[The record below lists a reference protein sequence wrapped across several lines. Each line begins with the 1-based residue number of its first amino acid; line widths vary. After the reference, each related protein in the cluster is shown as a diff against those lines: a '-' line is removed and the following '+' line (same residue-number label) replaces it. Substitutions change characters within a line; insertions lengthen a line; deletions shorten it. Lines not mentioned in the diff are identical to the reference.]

1 MSLYYEA
8 AAILA
13 NADNI
18 GGSLKSRIYGK
29 KNIKCSPA
37 HLYALISETTKWSA
51 VLKEVVEKS
60 GILREEKK
68 LTPLLALLLSHD
80 LLLAKG
86 GVAAPKDH
94 VLKQAVLRH
103 KARLNAEFTKAR
115 LKSGFHT
122 VEAFRD
128 HVNAGSST
136 SNVSEEH
143 DGHQTTEHEHPRW
156 IRINTIKTS
165 LETVLRTTFADYQQ
179 TDSIAEVIKA
189 PSTSKYLHID
199 AHIPDLIAL
208 PPRADL
214 SKHRAYL
221 SGNIIFQDKASCF
234 PAYLLN
240 PEAEDGDIIDACAA
254 PGNKTT
260 HLAAVLSRHAS
271 SQDTHPSTHQHIFA
285 FERDKRRAITLTK
298 MVTLA
303 GADSLVTVKGGKDFL
318 TADPEAHENRNVGAL
333 LLDPSCSGSG
343 IVGRDDGPTLHLP
356 STAAE
361 HPSTASSRG
370 KKRKRKA
377 LPVPKA
383 ADEIPAPSTTAEA
396 EVEEDPPSSPS
407 EDLKSRLESLSAFQ
421 LKLLKHA
428 MRFPAARKITYS
440 TCSIHPEENEHV
452 VFNALEHS
460 SATGLGWRILRR
472 EEQVDGMKRWHVR
485 GAVQAVDSW
494 PREQLSREVVTTVQ
508 EACIRCEK
516 GTGEGTMGFFVAG
529 FVRDGDGDPPAVV
542 EAVKGDHGVEVGNGK
557 MSEEDEEEWEGFSD
571 DG

>member
-13 NADNI
+13 NTDNI

-60 GILREEKK
+60 GILREEK
-68 LTPLLALLLSHD
+68 SHD

-165 LETVLRTTFADYQQ
+165 LETVLRTTFPDYQQ
-179 TDSIAEVIKA
+179 TDSLAEVIRA

-343 IVGRDDGPTLHLP
+343 IR
-356 STAAE
+356 
-361 HPSTASSRG
+361 

-421 LKLLKHA
+421 LKLLKYA

-516 GTGEGTMGFFVAG
+516 GTGEGTMGFLL
-529 FVRDGDGDPPAVV
+529 RDSFEMAMVIRRL
-542 EAVKGDHGVEVGNGK
+542 
-557 MSEEDEEEWEGFSD
+557 W
-571 DG
+571 